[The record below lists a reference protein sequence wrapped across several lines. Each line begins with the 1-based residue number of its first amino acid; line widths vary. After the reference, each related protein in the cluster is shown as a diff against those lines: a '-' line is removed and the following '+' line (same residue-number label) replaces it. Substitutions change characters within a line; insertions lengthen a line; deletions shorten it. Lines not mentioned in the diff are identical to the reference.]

1 MANFNG
7 NIPTP
12 ANQFN
17 LLVEYTITQTE
28 EAKLK
33 NYSDVTAVGY
43 VKRNNANAWPYNTV
57 SNAVLDI
64 GGNALTTHPAYDL
77 STDGYKQI
85 ISHSARIYHDEDG
98 KKEITIS
105 FSFDGLLSSYY
116 PIGSVSQKITLP
128 TIPRKSGIACSSPNI
143 EDTAIITIDRK
154 SPDFTDTVTYEI
166 GDITGVIAEKTSN
179 TVLSLDT
186 SLIAEEIYALIP
198 NLTEIKGVINCT
210 TYNEDEEIGT
220 SSCEFNLYTKK
231 SICSP
236 EVDGTIIDTND
247 ISIAL
252 TEGANKFIKYV
263 SKPKVTV
270 NATSKKN
277 ASIKSYSINLNDGQV
292 QNVQEYTFP
301 TIGSN
306 SVTVN
311 AIDSRE
317 YDNPK
322 TIDLS
327 DKMIDYVQLHID
339 KISLDR
345 TEDASNEVVLN
356 MNGVWFNGKFSENN
370 TNQLNLA
377 FKYKTSEETNWTDG
391 EELTATIKENTF
403 NIQNLSLGN
412 IYDYQKEYH
421 FKVIVSDL
429 VMTVGDATGD
439 IQVVEKGQEV
449 VAIGD
454 DEVWVYGTLNL
465 NDTNILDVIYPVGS
479 IYISTNDIN
488 PKTIYGGE
496 WEQIKDKFLLACG
509 DDYKLGE
516 TGGEAEHIL
525 TVEEMPKH
533 RHHLVGTSY
542 SQSGNDH
549 VISVSS
555 NQTINWDITDQES
568 NYTGE
573 DKAHNNMPPYLAV
586 YIWKRVS

>member
-33 NYSDVTAVGY
+33 NYSDITAVGY

-57 SNAVLDI
+57 SNAVLNID
-64 GGNALTTHPAYDL
+64 GNALTTHPAYDL

-85 ISHSARIYHDEDG
+85 ISHSARIYHDEDV

-128 TIPRKSGIACSSPNI
+128 TIARTSGIACSSPNI

-154 SPDFTDTVTYEI
+154 SPDFTDTVTYKI

-186 SLIAEEIYALIP
+186 SLIDDEIYTLIP
-198 NLTEIKGVINCT
+198 NSTEIKGVINCT

-263 SKPKVTV
+263 SKPKVAV

-311 AIDSRE
+311 AIDSRG

-327 DKMIDYVQLHID
+327 DKMINYVQLHID
-339 KISLDR
+339 KISLER

-377 FKYKTSEETNWTDG
+377 FKYKTSEETNWSDG
-391 EELTATIKENTF
+391 GELTATVKDNTF

-429 VMTVGDATGD
+429 VMTVGDSTGD

-449 VAIGD
+449 IAIGD
-454 DEVWVYGTLNL
+454 DEVWIYGTLNL

-496 WEQIKDKFLLACG
+496 WEQIKDRFLLACG
-509 DDYKLGE
+509 DNYKLGE
-516 TGGEAEHIL
+516 TGGEVEHIL
-525 TVEEMPKH
+525 TVEEMPEH
-533 RHHLVGTSY
+533 THSINYDQIWHTNGGTTSVGTT
-542 SQSGNDH
+542 SGGP
-549 VISVSS
+549 
-555 NQTINWDITDQES
+555 
-568 NYTGE
+568 YTGAGYVGKTGG